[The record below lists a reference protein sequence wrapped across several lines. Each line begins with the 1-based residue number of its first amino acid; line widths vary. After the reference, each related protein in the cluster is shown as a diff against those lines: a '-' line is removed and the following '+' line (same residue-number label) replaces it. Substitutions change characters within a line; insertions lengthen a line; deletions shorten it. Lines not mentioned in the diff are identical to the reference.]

1 MSAESIAMLVAG
13 FAMIIA
19 GFAIV
24 AFREEVAERNRRNID
39 QKFGKLLPG
48 FADGSTPPR
57 MVPVGIVS
65 IGSGLLLVVDALS
78 D

>member
-1 MSAESIAMLVAG
+1 MTAKSIAMLVAG
-13 FAMIIA
+13 FAMNIA

-24 AFREEVAERNRRNID
+24 AYREVVAERDRRNID

-48 FADGSTPPR
+48 FADGSTPQR

-65 IGSGLLLVVDALS
+65 IGGGLLLIVDALS